1 MTLQIS
7 AFPKAQLVH
16 RDLLSDKSNGTSK
29 DALEL
34 SSVPYITLFF
44 LWILSLLRVLS
55 NHSAVADRG
64 TNTAPWGSDFI
75 WNPLACVRE
84 GTRLKH

>member
-44 LWILSLLRVLS
+44 FFFVDLVSPARS
-55 NHSAVADRG
+55 
-64 TNTAPWGSDFI
+64 F
-75 WNPLACVRE
+75 
-84 GTRLKH
+84 